1 MTGLEG
7 MEATIWTDGERTPLI
22 GRVLDRMGSAVRAI
36 GVGGPRSSVVDR
48 FGRDMDCPLLDD
60 LRKMIIDHPAAF
72 VVLAS
77 SVDATPDDAALAL
90 DQGATIIALEPI
102 AANFDELKALD
113 SPGRADRVRTGTG
126 RSTGCIEPAA
136 AFLRG
141 HGWSRAA
148 QPTDVLG
155 QRRLIRFTSTGP
167 RRERSLF
174 ARLHEAW
181 QVLLR
186 LGPAPESVDASL
198 VGQVPEVPQD
208 IRAMSGHLVAH
219 ARNPDGTAASILVS
233 DATGCRD
240 RSLHLVGDEASVRA
254 GDFDYDLHDAAGRLL
269 DSYQCDGRGGD
280 FADLVADDW
289 SRLIDRGQG
298 VPDEGTLPD
307 QVLASCLACQL
318 SARTRQPESPGT
330 LIQMQGRG

>member
-148 QPTDVLG
+148 
-155 QRRLIRFTSTGP
+155 P
-167 RRERSLF
+167 R
-174 ARLHEAW
+174 
-181 QVLLR
+181 
-186 LGPAPESVDASL
+186 
-198 VGQVPEVPQD
+198 
-208 IRAMSGHLVAH
+208 
-219 ARNPDGTAASILVS
+219 
-233 DATGCRD
+233 
-240 RSLHLVGDEASVRA
+240 
-254 GDFDYDLHDAAGRLL
+254 
-269 DSYQCDGRGGD
+269 
-280 FADLVADDW
+280 
-289 SRLIDRGQG
+289 
-298 VPDEGTLPD
+298 
-307 QVLASCLACQL
+307 
-318 SARTRQPESPGT
+318 
-330 LIQMQGRG
+330 